1 MPNEKKDS
9 RELINSV
16 ALLVVD
22 AQDAFISSLTESAA
36 FLQRVAFAVDAA
48 RTLGILTLFTEQVP
62 DKLGHTNKKLLQR
75 ASNPKVFHKTSFS
88 ALSAPGIEGFLR
100 DNEIYHVLVC
110 GLETPICIYQTALQ
124 AVDEDI
130 DATFLADALGCRRT
144 EDSPVA
150 LKAIGELG
158 CQVLP
163 SETVFYSLLGGADH
177 PLFKPFTDLVKTFSD
192 PQFSIQDYLQNPP
205 KIEKPSENKE
215 HPRKGKNR
223 RNRSSR
229 QDRSRNEN
237 SSKPSSSD
245 QPKTQKIS
253 DTESAEKRP
262 PSSHRPKQKRKAEDP
277 PKSMSSEDKAKKQAK
292 KSPRKR
298 VARKAPK
305 KSAPNRSKSDKKDSN

>member
-1 MPNEKKDS
+1 
-9 RELINSV
+9 
-16 ALLVVD
+16 
-22 AQDAFISSLTESAA
+22 
-36 FLQRVAFAVDAA
+36 
-48 RTLGILTLFTEQVP
+48 LF
-62 DKLGHTNKKLLQR
+62 QR
-75 ASNPKVFHKTSFS
+75 AQNPKVFHKTSFS
-88 ALSAPGIEGFLR
+88 ALSAPVIEGFLR

-177 PLFKPFTDLVKTFSD
+177 PLFQPFTDLVKTFSD

-205 KIEKPSENKE
+205 KIEKHSENKD

-229 QDRSRNEN
+229 QDRNRNEN
-237 SSKPSSSD
+237 SSKPASSD
-245 QPKTQKIS
+245 QPAPRNTS
-253 DTESAEKRP
+253 DTESTKKRKQP
-262 PSSHRPKQKRKAEDP
+262 SHRPNQKRKVEDSSNS
-277 PKSMSSEDKAKKQAK
+277 KSSEDKPKKQAK
-292 KSPRKR
+292 KAPRKR
-298 VARKAPK
+298 VARKAPR
-305 KSAPNRSKSDKKDSN
+305 KSASNRSKPDKKESS